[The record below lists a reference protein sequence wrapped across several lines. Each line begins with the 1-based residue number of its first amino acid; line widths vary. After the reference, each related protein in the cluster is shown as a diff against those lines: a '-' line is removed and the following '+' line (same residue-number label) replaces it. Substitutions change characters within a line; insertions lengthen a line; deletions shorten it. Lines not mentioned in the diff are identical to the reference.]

1 MEENSHIIK
10 DAVYKELSRNGQ
22 VFILYNRV
30 ETIESKKAELER
42 LIPEARIVV
51 AHGQMGKDDLENRM
65 IDFIDHKYDI
75 LLCTTIIETGIDIPN
90 ATVILIENAE
100 RFGLA
105 SLHQMRGRVGRGT
118 DESFCILICG
128 SNSESAYQRLQIM
141 SNVSD
146 GFLLANEDLK
156 MRGPGDMLGIKQH
169 GQLSERLIASLKNP
183 KMVSQAIELLDFM
196 NSNPR
201 QKNNDFFVIS
211 DSKIC

>member
-1 MEENSHIIK
+1 
-10 DAVYKELSRNGQ
+10 
-22 VFILYNRV
+22 
-30 ETIESKKAELER
+30 
-42 LIPEARIVV
+42 
-51 AHGQMGKDDLENRM
+51 
-65 IDFIDHKYDI
+65 
-75 LLCTTIIETGIDIPN
+75 
-90 ATVILIENAE
+90 
-100 RFGLA
+100 
-105 SLHQMRGRVGRGT
+105 MRGRVGRGT